1 MVERG
6 FSTIRWVITEQRTSL
21 LNKNLN
27 NILVLQMN
35 LPQLAEYKP
44 KGEYEKSVLRRS
56 VDKFLKAGKWKWA
69 LKVTE
74 VCEKPVTKRSRI
86 SGSGEP
92 NQSVDLT
99 IDDDSTD
106 ELDEMNASL
115 NQDSSDE
122 DDDTMCQ

>member
-6 FSTIRWVITEQRTSL
+6 FSMIRRVMTEQRTSL
-21 LNKNLN
+21 LNENLN

-44 KGEYEKSVLRRS
+44 KGEYEKSVVRRS

-74 VCEKPVTKRSRI
+74 DCEQPVAKRS
-86 SGSGEP
+86 
-92 NQSVDLT
+92 
-99 IDDDSTD
+99 
-106 ELDEMNASL
+106 
-115 NQDSSDE
+115 
-122 DDDTMCQ
+122 